1 MSDTLRDRI
10 AGAASLHEVYAV
22 TEQDEMNAVLPPSR
36 WKCECGDEGPLPPF
50 EKHKAE
56 EAVWQTNAEH
66 LADVILAIPGIAV
79 VELPEPAE
87 AGRCWPVLVGGEPES
102 LYLTQGEIVV
112 SGSVRL
118 YADEAR
124 DLAAALLAA
133 ADHVERDQ

>member
-10 AGAASLHEVYAV
+10 AAAVSLHEVYAV

-36 WKCECGDEGPLPPF
+36 WKCECGGEGPLPPF

-66 LADVILAIPGIAV
+66 IADAILAIPGIAV
-79 VELPEPAE
+79 VELPSFDSIEDDF
-87 AGRCWPVLVGGEPES
+87 GVVDNKVRH
-102 LYLTQGEIVV
+102 YLP
-112 SGSVRL
+112 SGFGAYREYRL
-118 YADEAR
+118 DDAR

-133 ADHVERDQ
+133 ADYAERDQ